1 MRFATNQGFNT
12 GDHFYSYLK
21 DSFDVLYEEGKTH
34 PKMMSVG
41 LHCRII
47 GKPGRIQALKKF
59 LDYIKKH
66 KHVWICKRVDIAKHW
81 IKNYSKKIIFTNG
94 LIDLAQPRLG
104 SKVIFRTDDFFASAK
119 RIIDP
124 SPPVFKEGVFDIN
137 GKWMDGWESRRKRTV
152 GHDYLIIKLGKPG
165 SISKVNVDT
174 SHFNGNQPSMI
185 SIDACNSK
193 SNNIKNFK
201 WKSLVGKKKT
211 KANSPHI
218 FKTSS
223 KSVFTHIK
231 LNIFP
236 DGGVARL
243 RLFGNISTE
252 NNNFGNKTINLA
264 SLLDGASVIAC
275 NNEHFGKAEN
285 ILAPGKAK
293 NMGDGWET
301 RRRRDKGFDWL
312 ILNSIDGEM
321 INKIEISTHHFKGN
335 FPSHC
340 SLQAAYIP
348 TNKSSSSIVN
358 SSKKWKILMNKT
370 TLKANKTHTFKNTL
384 MKKNKVNYIK
394 INIFPDGGISR
405 FRIFGKAR

>member
-1 MRFATNQGFNT
+1 
-12 GDHFYSYLK
+12 
-21 DSFDVLYEEGKTH
+21 
-34 PKMMSVG
+34 MSE
-41 LHCRII
+41 
-47 GKPGRIQALKKF
+47 
-59 LDYIKKH
+59 
-66 KHVWICKRVDIAKHW
+66 
-81 IKNYSKKIIFTNG
+81 KIIFTNG

-104 SKVIFRTDDFFASAK
+104 SKVIFRTDDFFASAD

-124 SPPVFKEGVFDIN
+124 SAPVFKEGLFDKN
-137 GKWMDGWESRRKRTV
+137 GKWMDGWESRRKRTP

-185 SIDACNSK
+185 SIEACNSK
-193 SNNIKNFK
+193 SNNIKNLK
-201 WKSLVGKKKT
+201 WKSLLGKKKT

-243 RLFGNISTE
+243 RLYGNISKE
-252 NNNFGNKTINLA
+252 KNDFKNKTINLA

-312 ILNSIDGEM
+312 ILNSIDGEK
-321 INKIEISTHHFKGN
+321 IDKIEISTHHFKGN

-340 SLQAAYIP
+340 SLQAAYI
-348 TNKSSSSIVN
+348 TTKKSSSSIVSGSN
-358 SSKKWKILMNKT
+358 KWKILMNKT
-370 TLKANKTHTFKNTL
+370 MLKANKTHTFRNVL
-384 MKKNKVNYIK
+384 MKNDKINFIK

-405 FRIFGKAR
+405 FRIFGKAK

>member
-1 MRFATNQGFNT
+1 
-12 GDHFYSYLK
+12 
-21 DSFDVLYEEGKTH
+21 
-34 PKMMSVG
+34 MSE
-41 LHCRII
+41 
-47 GKPGRIQALKKF
+47 
-59 LDYIKKH
+59 
-66 KHVWICKRVDIAKHW
+66 
-81 IKNYSKKIIFTNG
+81 KIIFTNG

-104 SKVIFRTDDFFASAK
+104 SKVIFKTDDFFASAD

-124 SPPVFKEGVFDIN
+124 SAPVFKEGLFDKN
-137 GKWMDGWESRRKRTV
+137 GKWMDGWESRRKRTP

-185 SIDACNSK
+185 SIEACNSK

-201 WKSLVGKKKT
+201 WKSLLVKKKT
-211 KANSPHI
+211 KANSHHI

-243 RLFGNISTE
+243 RLYGNISKE
-252 NNNFGNKTINLA
+252 KNDFKNKTINLA

-312 ILNSIDGEM
+312 ILNSIDGEK
-321 INKIEISTHHFKGN
+321 IDKIEISTHHFKGN

-340 SLQAAYIP
+340 SLQAAYI
-348 TNKSSSSIVN
+348 TTKKSSSSIVSGSN
-358 SSKKWKILMNKT
+358 KWKILMNKT
-370 TLKANKTHTFKNTL
+370 MLKANKTHTFRNVL
-384 MKKNKVNYIK
+384 MKNDKINFIK

-405 FRIFGKAR
+405 FRIFGKAK